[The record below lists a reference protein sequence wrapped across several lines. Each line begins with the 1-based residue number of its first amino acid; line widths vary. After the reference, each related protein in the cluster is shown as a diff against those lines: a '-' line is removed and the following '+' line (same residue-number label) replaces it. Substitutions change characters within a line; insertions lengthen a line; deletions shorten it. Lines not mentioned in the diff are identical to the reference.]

1 MKDNFVITDDYKQ
14 FIQHIK
20 QTIQNSQIK
29 AAISVNRELLNF
41 YWNMGKRIVEKQKQT
56 AWGLAGERDFISINQ
71 YVKNIP
77 SLFLTFSAEVVFL
90 SGLFKLLN
98 TCNNPL
104 RSNVV

>member
-1 MKDNFVITDDYKQ
+1 MFPKYYDHNVMSLHYNILVDAKEIAKS
-14 FIQHIK
+14 IQ
-20 QTIQNSQIK
+20 SD
-29 AAISVNRELLNF
+29 SLLS
-41 YWNMGKRIVEKQKQT
+41 YAYGW
-56 AWGLAGERDFISINQ
+56 AGERDFISINQ